1 MGKAKRAKWESALLN
16 NRTYL
21 QYYYRLLELAINMY
35 EWKNLPP
42 SVDERFLELTLF
54 SDGMAVF
61 FRDEVLGELCL
72 QCMIGGQLDVY
83 RIPIERTAYATNGYQ
98 ARLDETNSVIIFN
111 NYTHTN
117 SMLDVEMYA
126 RRLYEIERTIDVNVK
141 AQKTPLIIRA
151 TENQRLTI
159 KNLYMQYDGN
169 EPFIF
174 GDKNLDMDGIK
185 VLKTDAPYVSD
196 KLNILKRQI
205 WNEALTY
212 LGIENSNT
220 EKKERLV
227 SDEVTTNL
235 GGVEAQ
241 RFCRLNARRQAAKKI
256 NEMFGLNISVDFR
269 QETQTVT
276 RDEKDGETTETEVND
291 YE

>member
-1 MGKAKRAKWESALLN
+1 
-16 NRTYL
+16 
-21 QYYYRLLELAINMY
+21 
-35 EWKNLPP
+35 
-42 SVDERFLELTLF
+42 
-54 SDGMAVF
+54 
-61 FRDEVLGELCL
+61 
-72 QCMIGGQLDVY
+72 MIGGQLDVY

-185 VLKTDAPYVSD
+185 VLKTDAPYVAD

>member
-1 MGKAKRAKWESALLN
+1 MSRKKKTWESAYLN

-21 QYYYRLLELAINMY
+21 MYYNRLLELAINMF
-35 EWKNLPP
+35 EWKGLPT
-42 SVDERFLELTLF
+42 SVDERFLELTLV
-54 SDGMAVF
+54 SDGYAVYF
-61 FRDEVLGELCL
+61 DDEVLGNLCL
-72 QCMIGGQLDVY
+72 QCMIGGNLDVY

-98 ARLDETNSVIIFN
+98 ARLTAEDSVIIFN

-117 SMLDVEMYA
+117 CLLDIEMYA
-126 RRLYEIERTIDVNVK
+126 RRLYEIERTIDVNVI

-151 TENQRLTI
+151 DENQRLTL

-174 GDKNLDMDGIK
+174 GDKQLDMDGIK
-185 VLKTDAPYVSD
+185 VLKTDAPYTAD

-235 GGVEAQ
+235 GAVEAQ
-241 RFCRLNARRQAAKKI
+241 RFCRLNARRQAADKI
-256 NEMFGLNISVDFR
+256 NAMFGTNITVDYR
-269 QETQTVT
+269 QTTVE
-276 RDEKDGETTETEVND
+276 RFEKETENEDEEKEEVV

>member
-1 MGKAKRAKWESALLN
+1 MGKGKREKWESALLN

-21 QYYYRLLELAINMY
+21 QYYTRLLELAINMY
-35 EWKNLPP
+35 EWKGLPP

-61 FRDEVLGELCL
+61 FRDEVLGDLCL
-72 QCMIGGQLDVY
+72 QCMIGGNLDVY

-98 ARLDETNSVIIFN
+98 AHLNNTNSVIIFN

-141 AQKTPLIIRA
+141 AQKTPLVIRA
-151 TENQRLTI
+151 TENQRLTL
-159 KNLYMQYDGN
+159 KNMYMQYDGN

-185 VLKTDAPYVSD
+185 VLKTDAPYVAD

-241 RFCRLNARRQAAKKI
+241 RYCRLNSRRQAAKAI
-256 NEMFGLNISVDFR
+256 NAMFGLNITVDFR
-269 QETQTVT
+269 QENVTVEN
-276 RDEKDGETTETEVND
+276 DDTETEEKEDGEN
-291 YE
+291 E